1 MARAPQKDREDATL
15 AHIRRTVFPILWGV
29 FFFSMIV
36 NALMLTGPLYMLQV
50 YDRVLGS
57 RSEETLVA
65 LSILVAFLFLM
76 MGILDYVRARVA
88 ARVGAKVQDGLDE
101 RVFRA
106 ALQKARTD
114 GAAQTG
120 LQDLE
125 AVQRLMTS
133 PAFLALFDIPW
144 TPLFIAAIFV
154 FHPWLGW
161 LAIGGGVL
169 LIIITIVNQ
178 TVTRRPLREATV
190 AGRGAD
196 RLAAEMQGEAELIR
210 SLGMANAA
218 LARWRTERENALGQS
233 VATADRV
240 GGFTTL
246 TKTLR
251 LFLQSA
257 MLGLGA
263 YLVLQN
269 EMTSGAMIAGSILLG
284 RALAPIE
291 MTIGQWAMID
301 RARQGWQNLQELVN
315 TVPVE
320 PKRLALPRPAARLDI
335 HQLSVVPPGETQP
348 TLRMVSF
355 KVEPG
360 EAVGIIGPSGAGKS
374 TLARALIGVWLPAGG
389 QVRLDGATL
398 DQYDPDVL
406 GRLIGYL
413 PQRVT
418 LFGGTIAENIARLDP
433 NPDPDKIVEAAK
445 KAAAHDIILNQP
457 KGYDTQVA
465 NIGSRLSGGQI
476 QRIGLARALY
486 GDPVILVL
494 DEPNANLDHEGSMAL
509 NQAVRGLK
517 AEGKSAIIMAH
528 RPAAIEECEKLL
540 VLDGGMARAFGPTQ
554 DVLKKTVSNY
564 SELSRPPQGAPQQ
577 PAAQQPAAQQAAPQQ
592 PAPQPQAAQP
602 VAAKPAG
609 QPAAPRPQRREA
621 GQ

>member
-1 MARAPQKDREDATL
+1 MASPGRPVREDPTLAAIRARA
-15 AHIRRTVFPILWGV
+15 VPILWSV
-29 FFFSMIV
+29 FFFSMFV
-36 NALMLTGPLYMLQV
+36 NALMLTGPLYMLQI
-50 YDRVLGS
+50 YDRVLSS

-88 ARVGAKVQDGLDE
+88 ARVGARLQDGLDE

-106 ALQKARTD
+106 ALMRARLD
-114 GAAQTG
+114 GTSQTG

-125 AVQRLMTS
+125 AVQRLMTA

-144 TPLFIAAIFV
+144 TPVFIAAIFF
-154 FHPWLGW
+154 FHPLLGW
-161 LAIGGGVL
+161 LAIAGGTL
-169 LIIITIVNQ
+169 LIVITLINQ
-178 TVTRRPLREATV
+178 RVTKAPLRESGA

-196 RLAAEMQGEAELIR
+196 RLAAEMQNEAELVR

-218 LARWRTERENALGQS
+218 LNRWRGQREDALAKS
-233 VATADRV
+233 VQTADRV

-269 EMTSGAMIAGSILLG
+269 QMTAGAMIAGSILLG
-284 RALAPIE
+284 RALSPIE
-291 MTIGQWAMID
+291 QTIGQWAMID
-301 RARQGWQNLQELVN
+301 RARQGWQAIKDLVN
-315 TVPVE
+315 NTPTE
-320 PKRLALPRPAARLDI
+320 PQRLELPRPQARLDV
-335 HQLSVVPPGETQP
+335 HQLSIVPPGENQP

-355 KVEPG
+355 GVAPG
-360 EAVGIIGPSGAGKS
+360 EAVGVIGPSGAGKS
-374 TLARALIGVWLPAGG
+374 TLARALIGVWLPSGG

-398 DQYDPDVL
+398 DQFDPDVL

-418 LFGGTIAENIARLDP
+418 LFAGTIAENIARLDP
-433 NPDPDKIVEAAK
+433 HPDPAKIVEAAK
-445 KAAAHDIILNQP
+445 KAAAHEIILKQP

-494 DEPNANLDHEGSMAL
+494 DEPNANLDSVGSAAL
-509 NQAVRGLK
+509 NSAIRGLK
-517 AEGKSAIIMAH
+517 AEGKSALIMAH
-528 RPAAIEECEKLL
+528 RPAAIEECDKVL
-540 VLDGGMARAFGPTQ
+540 VIDNGMARAFGPT
-554 DVLKKTVSNY
+554 DEVLQKTVSNY
-564 SELSRPPQGAPQQ
+564 TEIAGSRL
-577 PAAQQPAAQQAAPQQ
+577 
-592 PAPQPQAAQP
+592 
-602 VAAKPAG
+602 
-609 QPAAPRPQRREA
+609 REA
-621 GQ
+621 GE

>member
-1 MARAPQKDREDATL
+1 MRAVAR
-15 AHIRRTVFPILWGV
+15 PILWSV

-36 NALMLTGPLYMLQV
+36 NALMLTGPVYMLQI

-57 RSEETLVA
+57 GSEETLVA
-65 LSILVAFLFLM
+65 LSILVTFLFLM
-76 MGILDYVRARVA
+76 MGIVDWVRARVA
-88 ARVGAKVQDGLDE
+88 ARVGARLQDGLDE

-106 ALQKARTD
+106 ALTRARLD
-114 GAAQTG
+114 GAGQAG

-125 AVQRLMTS
+125 AIQRLMGS
-133 PAFLALFDIPW
+133 PAFLAIFDIPW
-144 TPLFIAAIFV
+144 TPLFIAAIFI

-161 LAIGGGVL
+161 LAVAGGLL
-169 LIIITIVNQ
+169 LIAITFINQ
-178 TVTRRPLREATV
+178 SMTRRPLRAANA
-190 AGRGAD
+190 AGQGAD
-196 RLAAEMQGEAELIR
+196 RLASEMQSESELIR

-218 LARWRTERENALGQS
+218 LSRWRVRRADALGQA
-233 VATADRV
+233 VTTADRV

-269 EMTSGAMIAGSILLG
+269 QMTAGAMIAGSILLG

-291 MTIGQWAMID
+291 LAIGQWALID
-301 RARQGWQNLQELVN
+301 RARAGWQNLQGLLNSTPE
-315 TVPVE
+315 E
-320 PKRLALPRPAARLDI
+320 PQRLQLPRPAARLDVN
-335 HQLSVVPPGETQP
+335 QLSVVPPGESQP

-360 EAVGIIGPSGAGKS
+360 QAVGIIGPSGAGKS
-374 TLARALIGVWLPAGG
+374 TLARAIIGVWLPAGG

-398 DQYDPDVL
+398 DQYDPDIL

-433 NPDPDKIVEAAK
+433 NPDSERIVDAARR
-445 KAAAHDIILNQP
+445 AAAHEIILNQP
-457 KGYDTQVA
+457 QGYDTPVS

-486 GDPVILVL
+486 GDPVMLVL
-494 DEPNANLDHEGSMAL
+494 DEPNANLDHDGSAAL
-509 NQAVRGLK
+509 NQAVRTLK
-517 AEGKSAIIMAH
+517 SEGKSAIIMAH
-528 RPAAIEECEKLL
+528 RPAAIEECENLL
-540 VLDGGMARAFGPTQ
+540 VLDGGMARAFGPT
-554 DVLKKTVSNY
+554 DEVLKKTVSNY
-564 SELSRPPQGAPQQ
+564 TDL
-577 PAAQQPAAQQAAPQQ
+577 
-592 PAPQPQAAQP
+592 
-602 VAAKPAG
+602 
-609 QPAAPRPQRREA
+609 AAPRRREA
-621 GQ
+621 GE

>member
-1 MARAPQKDREDATL
+1 MAQTQSRSSEREDTL
-15 AHIRRTVFPILWGV
+15 LAGMRAQVRPILWSV

-36 NALMLTGPLYMLQV
+36 NALMLTGPIYMLQI

-76 MGILDYVRARVA
+76 MGIIDWVRARVA
-88 ARVGAKVQDGLDE
+88 ARVGAKLQDGLDD

-106 ALQKARTD
+106 ALTRARID
-114 GAAQTG
+114 GEPQTG
-120 LQDLE
+120 LKDLE
-125 AVQRLMTS
+125 AVQRLMGS

-144 TPLFIAAIFV
+144 TPFFIAAIFI
-154 FHPWLGW
+154 FHPLLGW
-161 LAIGGGVL
+161 LAVAGGAL
-169 LIIITIVNQ
+169 LIVITVINQ
-178 TVTRRPLREATV
+178 AVTKKPLREANA
-190 AGRGAD
+190 AGAGAD
-196 RLAAEMQGEAELIR
+196 NLASEMQNEAELIR

-218 LARWRTERENALGQS
+218 LERWRNYRADALSQA
-233 VATADRV
+233 VTTADRT

-257 MLGLGA
+257 MLGVGA

-269 EMTSGAMIAGSILLG
+269 ELTAGAMIAGSILLG

-291 MTIGQWAMID
+291 LAIGQWAVID
-301 RARQGWQNLQELVN
+301 RARQGWAALQELLN
-315 TVPVE
+315 TTPAE
-320 PKRLALPRPAARLDI
+320 PPRMELPRPAAKLDVN
-335 HQLSVVPPGETQP
+335 QLSIVPPGEAQP
-348 TLRMVSF
+348 TLRMISF

-374 TLARALIGVWLPAGG
+374 TLARALIGVWLPSGG

-398 DQYDPDVL
+398 DQYDSDRL

-433 NPDPDKIVEAAK
+433 NADPSRIVEAARR
-445 KAAAHDIILNQP
+445 AAAHEIIMNQP
-457 KGYDTQVA
+457 QGYDTKVA

-486 GDPVILVL
+486 GNPVLLVL
-494 DEPNANLDHEGSMAL
+494 DEPNANLDAEGSAAL
-509 NQAVRGLK
+509 NRAVRGLK
-517 AEGKSAIIMAH
+517 SDGKSAIIMAH

-540 VLDGGMARAFGPTQ
+540 VLDSGMARAFGPTQ
-554 DVLKKTVSNY
+554 EVLKKTVSNY
-564 SELSRPPQGAPQQ
+564 SDL
-577 PAAQQPAAQQAAPQQ
+577 
-592 PAPQPQAAQP
+592 
-602 VAAKPAG
+602 
-609 QPAAPRPQRREA
+609 AAPRRREA
-621 GQ
+621 SS

>member
-1 MARAPQKDREDATL
+1 MAQTAPRNPEREDTL
-15 AHIRRTVFPILWGV
+15 LAEMRAKARPILWSV

-36 NALMLTGPLYMLQV
+36 NALMLTGPIYMLQI

-76 MGILDYVRARVA
+76 MGIIDWVRARVA
-88 ARVGAKVQDGLDE
+88 ARVGAKLQDGLDD

-106 ALQKARTD
+106 ALTRARTE
-114 GAAQTG
+114 GQPQTG
-120 LQDLE
+120 LKDLE
-125 AVQRLMTS
+125 AVQRLMGS

-144 TPLFIAAIFV
+144 TPFFIAAIFI
-154 FHPWLGW
+154 FHPLLGW
-161 LAIGGGVL
+161 LAVAGGTL
-169 LIIITIVNQ
+169 LIIITLINQ
-178 TVTRRPLREATV
+178 AVTKKPLREANA
-190 AGRGAD
+190 AGAGAD
-196 RLAAEMQGEAELIR
+196 NLASELQNEAELIR

-218 LARWRTERENALGQS
+218 LNRWRHYRADALAQ
-233 VATADRV
+233 AITTADRT

-257 MLGLGA
+257 MLGVGA

-269 EMTSGAMIAGSILLG
+269 ELTAGAMIAGSILLG

-291 MTIGQWAMID
+291 LAIGQWAVID
-301 RARQGWQNLQELVN
+301 RARQGWAALKDLLN
-315 TVPVE
+315 TTPAE
-320 PKRLALPRPAARLDI
+320 PQRMELPRPAARLDI
-335 HQLSVVPPGETQP
+335 HQLSVVPPGENQP

-398 DQYDPDVL
+398 DQYDADRL

-418 LFGGTIAENIARLDP
+418 LFGGTIAENIARLEP
-433 NPDPDKIVEAAK
+433 NPDPDKIVEAARR
-445 KAAAHDIILNQP
+445 AAAHEIIMNQP
-457 KGYDTQVA
+457 QGYDTRVA

-486 GDPVILVL
+486 GDPVMLVL
-494 DEPNANLDHEGSMAL
+494 DEPNANLDAEGSAAL
-509 NQAVRGLK
+509 NRAVRTLK

-554 DVLKKTVSNY
+554 EVLKKTVANY
-564 SELSRPPQGAPQQ
+564 SDLS
-577 PAAQQPAAQQAAPQQ
+577 
-592 PAPQPQAAQP
+592 
-602 VAAKPAG
+602 
-609 QPAAPRPQRREA
+609 APRRREA
-621 GQ
+621 TS

>member
-1 MARAPQKDREDATL
+1 MAQTQSRSPEREDTL
-15 AHIRRTVFPILWGV
+15 LAKMRAQARPILWSV

-36 NALMLTGPLYMLQV
+36 NALMLTGPIYMLQI

-76 MGILDYVRARVA
+76 MGIIDWVRARVA
-88 ARVGAKVQDGLDE
+88 ARVGAKLQDGLDD

-106 ALQKARTD
+106 ALTRARTE
-114 GAAQTG
+114 GQAQTG
-120 LQDLE
+120 LKDLE
-125 AVQRLMTS
+125 AVQRLMGS

-144 TPLFIAAIFV
+144 TPFFIAAIFI
-154 FHPWLGW
+154 FHPLLGW
-161 LAIGGGVL
+161 LAVAGGAL
-169 LIIITIVNQ
+169 LILITVINQ
-178 TVTRRPLREATV
+178 AVTKKPLRAANA
-190 AGRGAD
+190 AGAGAD
-196 RLAAEMQGEAELIR
+196 NLASEMQNEAELIR

-218 LARWRTERENALGQS
+218 LDRWRTYRADALAQA
-233 VATADRV
+233 VTTADRT

-257 MLGLGA
+257 MLGVGA

-269 EMTSGAMIAGSILLG
+269 ELTAGAMIAGSILLG

-291 MTIGQWAMID
+291 LAIGQWAVID
-301 RARQGWQNLQELVN
+301 RARQGWAALQELLN
-315 TVPVE
+315 TTPAE
-320 PKRLALPRPAARLDI
+320 PPRMELPRPAAKLDV
-335 HQLSVVPPGETQP
+335 HQLSIVPPGESQP

-398 DQYDPDVL
+398 DQYDADRL

-433 NPDPDKIVEAAK
+433 NADPARIVEAARR
-445 KAAAHDIILNQP
+445 AAAHEIIMNQP
-457 KGYDTQVA
+457 QGYDTKVA

-486 GDPVILVL
+486 GDPVLLVL
-494 DEPNANLDHEGSMAL
+494 DEPNANLDSEGSAAL
-509 NQAVRGLK
+509 NRAIRGLK
-517 AEGKSAIIMAH
+517 SDGKSAIVMAH

-554 DVLKKTVSNY
+554 EVLKKTVSNY
-564 SELSRPPQGAPQQ
+564 SDL
-577 PAAQQPAAQQAAPQQ
+577 
-592 PAPQPQAAQP
+592 
-602 VAAKPAG
+602 
-609 QPAAPRPQRREA
+609 AAPRRREA
-621 GQ
+621 TS